1 MLKTCPHFLTGR
13 LQESFNLALRERF
26 RARLEG
32 NLETETRAWKLFGL
46 IPVMLLHRP
55 SGTGS
60 VGRRALTQ
68 RVGDFARGLWTDL
81 IQRAC
86 NTVPRPR
93 SATPVRSAVEEQERR
108 RRADQSR
115 VQRGQMSRARQELTG
130 AKLAPRDESTLE
142 ELRHRRP
149 QERLQEISA
158 EIIDFIPDRE
168 LKLDAKRFAECLRSA
183 PSGSSPGPGGCS
195 NEFLR
200 VCLDDRETLLLLTRA
215 AEDFARATVPDQIFR
230 ALMTATMTALEKRDG
245 GVPASPQAL
254 CSDDWSPRLWQDS
267 LAKRSR
273 QQFSF
278 PIRTFHTRRSGL
290 CGTCGASLD

>member
-1 MLKTCPHFLTGR
+1 MLKTCPHFLRGR
-13 LQESFNLALRERF
+13 LRESFNLALRERF

-32 NLETETRAWKLFGL
+32 NVEAETRAWKLFGL

-55 SGTGS
+55 FGTGS
-60 VGRRALTQ
+60 VGRRALAQ
-68 RVGDFARGLWTDL
+68 QVDDFARGLWTDL
-81 IQRAC
+81 IQKAC
-86 NTVPRPR
+86 NTVPKPP

-108 RRADQSR
+108 GKAAQSR
-115 VQRGQMSRARQELTG
+115 VQRGQMSRAHQELTG

-142 ELRHRRP
+142 KLKRKRP
-149 QERLQEISA
+149 QEKLQEISA

-168 LKLDAKRFAECLRSA
+168 LNHEAKRFAECLRIA
-183 PSGSSPGPGGCS
+183 PSGSSPVPGGCS
-195 NEFLR
+195 NQFLR
-200 VCLDDRETLLLLTRA
+200 VCFDDKDTLLLLTKA

-245 GVPASPQAL
+245 GVLASPQAL

-273 QQFSF
+273 QHVLLSNSHIPHAQEWIVWDMWCES
-278 PIRTFHTRRSGL
+278 
-290 CGTCGASLD
+290 